1 MLSDASSIENYRITN
16 VEPSAYYLSEFI
28 TQEEEKYLLSNI
40 YAAPKPK
47 WTQLSNRRLQN
58 WGGLP
63 HNRGMI
69 AEEIPKWLQKYL
81 NNIDSLN
88 VMDGKMPNHV
98 LVNEYLPG
106 QGILPHLDGS
116 LFYPTITTISVASHT
131 ILKFLEPNSAENP
144 TLKPVFSLLLEP
156 RSLLI
161 LKDKLFHYYLHCIEE
176 VNEDCLDDSIVNL
189 NMCSDKY
196 SSGATE
202 SECGKKI
209 GVQGKE
215 KQDAGPGEGNGEGNK
230 SSLVLGVY
238 QSGDKFEL
246 TAAAA
251 EIDQKSGGKLSR
263 HLNEMSSQLSLG
275 KALVVTDVVPQHGA
289 VALSSLGPK
298 DPGYN
303 TLEDLDE
310 TRKIHRKNS
319 FVEQVAYGFLRSIV
333 SERLIVVRRFEEF
346 KSDRQPTPRLSLY
359 GPEGQQAW
367 AEGSI
372 LGRAQNWARFLSDM
386 PANKMTPVDLA
397 QVAINVVAVIPL
409 CENMVSGQC
418 MKVGDVVRALNGL
431 SLQIE
436 DTDLEGRL
444 ALADALVYG
453 QAQFKP
459 ALVIDV
465 ATLTH
470 DPAVDLR
477 NKGSGTATPCIG
489 AAFLKNFICGDWL
502 HLDMTGVG
510 RVAPEAGAA
519 PTYLAPRRM
528 SGRPTRTLVAF
539 LAAAA
544 GQGGGEPG
552 Q

>member
-81 NNIDSLN
+81 NNINSLN

-196 SSGATE
+196 VKGVTLPRETRISLTIRHVPKTTSF
-202 SECGKKI
+202 KI
-209 GVQGKE
+209 
-215 KQDAGPGEGNGEGNK
+215 NIGNK
-230 SSLVLGVY
+230 
-238 QSGDKFEL
+238 
-246 TAAAA
+246 
-251 EIDQKSGGKLSR
+251 R
-263 HLNEMSSQLSLG
+263 
-275 KALVVTDVVPQHGA
+275 
-289 VALSSLGPK
+289 
-298 DPGYN
+298 
-303 TLEDLDE
+303 
-310 TRKIHRKNS
+310 
-319 FVEQVAYGFLRSIV
+319 
-333 SERLIVVRRFEEF
+333 
-346 KSDRQPTPRLSLY
+346 
-359 GPEGQQAW
+359 
-367 AEGSI
+367 
-372 LGRAQNWARFLSDM
+372 
-386 PANKMTPVDLA
+386 
-397 QVAINVVAVIPL
+397 
-409 CENMVSGQC
+409 
-418 MKVGDVVRALNGL
+418 
-431 SLQIE
+431 
-436 DTDLEGRL
+436 
-444 ALADALVYG
+444 
-453 QAQFKP
+453 
-459 ALVIDV
+459 
-465 ATLTH
+465 
-470 DPAVDLR
+470 
-477 NKGSGTATPCIG
+477 
-489 AAFLKNFICGDWL
+489 
-502 HLDMTGVG
+502 
-510 RVAPEAGAA
+510 
-519 PTYLAPRRM
+519 
-528 SGRPTRTLVAF
+528 
-539 LAAAA
+539 
-544 GQGGGEPG
+544 
-552 Q
+552 